1 MLKLKRRK
9 VAHSQIS
16 EQIRISSELHKELR
30 DGDQGSSS
38 YEDNRCVLSQSPR
51 GLKVLMENNP
61 VIVFPH
67 RQI

>member
-1 MLKLKRRK
+1 M
-9 VAHSQIS
+9 AHSQIS
-16 EQIRISSELHKELR
+16 EQIRISSELLNELR

-38 YEDNRCVLSQSPR
+38 DEDNKCVLTQSPR
-51 GLKVLMENNP
+51 GLKVMMENNP